1 MVHDQLSQGFDE
13 TVDFDTIAQR
23 GLNAVVEVSA
33 NGAPV
38 HTVTQGSFGRL
49 RAEDATSL
57 AMIMSE
63 LVQNA
68 IEHGLGA
75 AGGEV
80 RIGIERAAGA
90 RARGSGPRSSSRS
103 SATSRAASRGSR
115 SSRTAPGPGSPPDCA
130 PSPDGVPCGPTSR
143 ATPRHTPAAKSPA
156 TVTVTGLA
164 DGGRAG
170 PRRP

>member
-13 TVDFDTIAQR
+13 TVEFDTIAQR
-23 GLNAVVEVSA
+23 GLDAVVEVTA

-38 HTVTQGSFGRL
+38 RTVTEGSFGRL

-68 IEHGLGA
+68 IEHGLGD

-80 RIGIERAAGA
+80 RITHRAAVRRAGPADARRLGRGRRQGHRPGPAA
-90 RARGSGPRSSSRS
+90 RARASAPRSSSRS
-103 SATSRAASRGSR
+103 SATSRAASRGSP
-115 SSRTAPGPGSPPDCA
+115 SSPHGTRARFTAS
-130 PSPDGVPCGPTSR
+130 
-143 ATPRHTPAAKSPA
+143 
-156 TVTVTGLA
+156 L
-164 DGGRAG
+164 
-170 PRRP
+170 RPIT